1 MKAEMYA
8 LITVRQAGKAS
19 RAAPVLGPLVEQ
31 GAWAAMEGQGARAAM
46 AEQGAQ
52 EAMAGPPP
60 GPWPQPSP
68 LLLEPFYP
76 PPKTNP
82 WGK

>member
-19 RAAPVLGPLVEQ
+19 RAAPVPGPLVE
-31 GAWAAMEGQGARAAM
+31 QGARAAM